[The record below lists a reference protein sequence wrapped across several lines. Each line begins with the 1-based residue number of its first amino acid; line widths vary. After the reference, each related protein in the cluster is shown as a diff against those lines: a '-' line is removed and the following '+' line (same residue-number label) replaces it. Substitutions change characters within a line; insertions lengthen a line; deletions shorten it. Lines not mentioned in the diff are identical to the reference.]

1 MNNINGKLILTA
13 KRRNGEEKKQSKF
26 KFTWT
31 SFCKSNFRTSWK
43 RNKRFWKRLRFFLAF
58 SWLISKALQCFY
70 VDFAFSRPLSQSTFS
85 SGELLCFFEK
95 NEPRTSLDKLSH
107 LLFWFLYFY
116 IQLKAETK
124 IFESGHRVKLI
135 CWINAKKCS
144 WRIKVWITWTW
155 RDEGQKLYSPR
166 YLNHDQQN
174 ASPNEQTE
182 LKNALKCAFE

>member
-1 MNNINGKLILTA
+1 MKT
-13 KRRNGEEKKQSKF
+13 K
-26 KFTWT
+26 
-31 SFCKSNFRTSWK
+31 
-43 RNKRFWKRLRFFLAF
+43 
-58 SWLISKALQCFY
+58 SKANSNSRERLSVSQISGPLGSEISAFENDRGFSLRSAGWSQKLYNASMSILPFRDRYLSPLFLQVNCF
-70 VDFAFSRPLSQSTFS
+70 V
-85 SGELLCFFEK
+85 FFEK
-95 NEPRTSLDKLSH
+95 KKNEYRTSLDKLSH

-174 ASPNEQTE
+174 ACRNEQTE
-182 LKNALKCAFE
+182 LKNALKCAFI